1 MGIFGWSY
9 PAGCSG
15 PPDTEG
21 PDDALADAV
30 WDMLKYHSQYDEGL
44 SEMVFEFCKKLRSDA
59 YAEGYRDGKSDE
71 ALANET
77 DKELETPR

>member
-1 MGIFGWSY
+1 MSMSKFGWSY

-30 WDMLKYHSQYDEGL
+30 YDMFDDATEDGVIDDMSGL
-44 SEMVFEFCKKLRSDA
+44 TDAVFS
-59 YAEGYRDGKSDE
+59 S
-71 ALANET
+71 
-77 DKELETPR
+77 LEKN

>member
-21 PDDALADAV
+21 PDDALIDSVYDLLGDTDDAIIDKV
-30 WDMLKYHSQYDEGL
+30 
-44 SEMVFEFCKKLRSDA
+44 VEFAKKLRSDA

-71 ALANET
+71 GLARDYN
-77 DKELETPR
+77 DAKEEN